1 MASPPTPAAQALLG
15 ALADRPGATATELA
29 EAAGIGRSTAT
40 KLLATLATQGHVARQ
55 PGGHKDG
62 RRTADRWSLPTP
74 APTQHPS
81 PPTPAAPASPAEPIP
96 AAEQPPSGSGR
107 LRSGQLRQLVVGCL
121 AERPGQALSPT
132 AIATTLDR
140 SAGAVAN
147 ALRVLAGQGTVVQTQ
162 AKPRRYTI
170 TPAGSDHADTPS

>member
-55 PGGHKDG
+55 PGGHQDG
-62 RRTADRWSLPTP
+62 RRAADRWTLPTP
-74 APTQHPS
+74 APAQDPS
-81 PPTPAAPASPAEPIP
+81 PPTPAEPIP

-121 AERPGQALSPT
+121 AERPGHALSPT
-132 AIATTLDR
+132 RVAKTLDR

-147 ALRVLAGQGTVVQTQ
+147 ALRVLAGQGAVVQTQ
-162 AKPRRYTI
+162 AKPRRYAIATNGGGQ
-170 TPAGSDHADTPS
+170 TDAQR